1 MTSGDNLPSASRLV
15 GFIAPTVTVITPRLP
30 ATIAIARTRA
40 TVRLVPERPLNC
52 IPPLCP
58 EKINQRRFDLSS
70 EGGPLRWYMEI
81 CPTRV
86 GCTVPIS
93 EERMRRR
100 KLSVRTVFHWIR
112 NVACAVPCGATNT
125 DCCARRPLR
134 DTASSATVAPYA
146 DRSCT
151 RTVDWLLP
159 TATTCRGATLPPFAR
174 RSTVSSVADPFS
186 TVTRT
191 VPMSGTAAGSG
202 VTGDPGAHCGRPE
215 GGGATPP
222 GIGGGEYA
230 PAGMSGGGL

>member
-1 MTSGDNLPSASRLV
+1 
-15 GFIAPTVTVITPRLP
+15 
-30 ATIAIARTRA
+30 
-40 TVRLVPERPLNC
+40 
-52 IPPLCP
+52 
-58 EKINQRRFDLSS
+58 
-70 EGGPLRWYMEI
+70 MEI

-86 GCTVPIS
+86 GFNVLLS
-93 EERMRRR
+93 AERMRRR
-100 KLSVRTVFHWIR
+100 TPSVRTEFHWIR

-159 TATTCRGATLPPFAR
+159 TPTTWRDATPTPFAR

-186 TVTRT
+186 TVTRA

-202 VTGDPGAHCGRPE
+202 GPGGPGSPPRGPE
-215 GGGATPP
+215 GGGAPPP
-222 GIGGGEYA
+222 GLGGGEYA
-230 PAGMSGGGL
+230 APGPEGGGHDQKAARGARFRLPPR

>member
-1 MTSGDNLPSASRLV
+1 
-15 GFIAPTVTVITPRLP
+15 
-30 ATIAIARTRA
+30 
-40 TVRLVPERPLNC
+40 
-52 IPPLCP
+52 
-58 EKINQRRFDLSS
+58 
-70 EGGPLRWYMEI
+70 MEI
-81 CPTRV
+81 CQTPV
-86 GCTVPIS
+86 GFNVLLS
-93 EERMRRR
+93 AERMRRR
-100 KLSVRTVFHWIR
+100 TPSVRTEFHWIR

-159 TATTCRGATLPPFAR
+159 TAPTWRVAPLTPFAR

-202 VTGDPGAHCGRPE
+202 AIGGPGAHRGRPE

-222 GIGGGEYA
+222 RIRRGGEAAPGQVGGGPRPVA
-230 PAGMSGGGL
+230 PRPARLRP

>member
-1 MTSGDNLPSASRLV
+1 MTSGDNLPSASRVV
-15 GFIAPTVTVITPRLP
+15 GFIATTVTVISPRLP

-58 EKINQRRFDLSS
+58 EKINRRRFDLSS

-86 GCTVPIS
+86 GFNVPIS
-93 EERMRRR
+93 KERMRRR

-146 DRSCT
+146 DRRCT

-159 TATTCRGATLPPFAR
+159 TATPWRGATLPPFAR
-174 RSTVSSVADPFS
+174 RSTVSSVTDPFS
-186 TVTRT
+186 TVPRT

-202 VTGDPGAHCGRPE
+202 AIGGPGAPCGGTE
-215 GGGATPP
+215 GGGAAPPRTGGGGDGPP
-222 GIGGGEYA
+222 GA
-230 PAGMSGGGL
+230 